1 MEIRKIRNI
10 LSAMTE
16 IGFKI
21 KDYASMNTAAMW
33 TQMNIFQNKDRLP
46 AINPTIII

>member
-1 MEIRKIRNI
+1 
-10 LSAMTE
+10 MTE

-46 AINPTIII
+46 AINGKSNDNHLDEDGL